1 MEIVFNASPQPT
13 LGVEVELQVV
23 DLESMDHVPVAG
35 RIIERLGHPPN
46 VKHELF
52 ASTVEILTGVCTT
65 VGEAREDLQS
75 TLDSLHG
82 IGDAEGWGF
91 ISSGTHPF
99 SDWREEGISP
109 NPRYHALVD
118 RIQWPARRLSIYGI
132 HYHVGIDS
140 KEKAIAVM
148 NSLGTYIPHFLALS
162 SSSPYWLGNDTGLAS
177 TRAQLF
183 TVMPTAGIP
192 YQMEN
197 WGQFLRYME
206 ALRSSRAIESIR
218 EVWTDIRPHPGFGTV
233 EMRVSDATPTLT
245 EIIASAALI
254 QSLVVMLSR
263 RYDRGTRLPLVSPW
277 IVKENKWRATR
288 YGLNADLITDDDGNL
303 KPITSSIRDLL
314 DQVQPVAL
322 ELGCSE
328 ELADL
333 ETIMQRGP
341 SSDRQRQVYD
351 QTGSLVEVTQS
362 LVTELR
368 TDTLTPLP

>member
-1 MEIVFNASPQPT
+1 MEIAFNSSPEPT
-13 LGVEVELQVV
+13 LGIEVELQVV
-23 DLESMDHVPVAG
+23 DLETMDHLPAAEH
-35 RIIERLGHPPN
+35 IIAKLGEPPN

-65 VGEAREDLQS
+65 VAEARTDLQGI
-75 TLDSLHG
+75 LDELHAL
-82 IGDAEGWGF
+82 GDEEGWAL

-99 SDWREEGISP
+99 ADWREEEISP
-109 NPRYHALVD
+109 DPRYRALID

-148 NSLGTYIPHFLALS
+148 NSLGTYIPHVLALS
-162 SSSPYWLGNDTGLAS
+162 SSSPFWLGNDTGLAS

-183 TVMPTAGIP
+183 QVMPTAGLP
-192 YQMEN
+192 YQLAN

-218 EVWTDIRPHPGFGTV
+218 EVWTDIRPHPGFGTI

-245 EIIASAALI
+245 EVMASAALI

-277 IVKENKWRATR
+277 VVKENKWRATR
-288 YGLNADLITDDDGNL
+288 FGLNADLITDDDGNL

-314 DQVQPVAL
+314 DQLFPVAR
-322 ELGCSE
+322 ELGCDK

-341 SSDRQRQVYD
+341 SSDRQRQVFE
-351 QTGSLVEVTQS
+351 QTGSLVEVARS

-368 TDTLTPLP
+368 TDSLTPF